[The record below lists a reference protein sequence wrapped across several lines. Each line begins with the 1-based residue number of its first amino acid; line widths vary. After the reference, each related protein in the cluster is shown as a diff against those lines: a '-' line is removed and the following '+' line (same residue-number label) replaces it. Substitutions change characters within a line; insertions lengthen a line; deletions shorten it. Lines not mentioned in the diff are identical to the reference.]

1 MKKLMILVIAVML
14 MMAALLTV
22 SVVWA
27 ESLPPEDAAAEGAAS
42 VAEIQPY
49 TWTQLATVAGAA
61 AATLLIVQFLKL
73 PLDRVWKIPTRI
85 VVYLVALLILL
96 AAQYFTGG
104 ISWSSAA
111 LTVVNAFVAALTAMG
126 AYEMTFARAD
136 ALRRVE

>member
-1 MKKLMILVIAVML
+1 MKKVMILVIAVVL
-14 MMAALLTV
+14 AMAALLTV
-22 SVVWA
+22 AVVYA
-27 ESLPPEDAAAEGAAS
+27 ESLPPEDAAADDAAS

-49 TWTQLATVAGAA
+49 SWAQLDTVAGAA

-104 ISWSSAA
+104 ISWSGAA

-136 ALRRVE
+136 ALRRLD